1 MDNTN
6 GTIWTAFSCRILISS
21 SFNSVYFWKLLV
33 MVLRD
38 LLALGIATSSKYAS
52 LMVTLSTT
60 TSGLLLWIVRS
71 VILDR
76 S

>member
-1 MDNTN
+1 
-6 GTIWTAFSCRILISS
+6 
-21 SFNSVYFWKLLV
+21 
-33 MVLRD
+33 MVLQD
-38 LLALGIATSSKYAS
+38 LLALGIATSAKYAS

-71 VILDR
+71 VILDP